1 LFSSLS
7 FVSFY
12 ARVPLSSLKLVELQR
27 VEKKEEV
34 EEVEE
39 PPSQEILQVHDPD
52 DSIPDHDGKNSNSS
66 LDDKHFAPPVGNQRY
81 RSKRT

>member
-34 EEVEE
+34 EEE
-39 PPSQEILQVHDPD
+39 
-52 DSIPDHDGKNSNSS
+52 
-66 LDDKHFAPPVGNQRY
+66 
-81 RSKRT
+81 